1 MHKSQLTED
10 MLHNY
15 TNKKGE
21 PEIFLMLSL
30 DLRIRVDYGPQI
42 NRQGMTK
49 LVISGISNSI
59 PHPSKKQAFAFFF
72 FLTAY

>member
-1 MHKSQLTED
+1 MHKSILTED
-10 MLHNY
+10 MLHSY

-30 DLRIRVDYGPQI
+30 DLRIRVDYGPQT

-49 LVISGISNSI
+49 FSNI
-59 PHPSKKQAFAFFF
+59 WNP
-72 FLTAY
+72 

>member
-30 DLRIRVDYGPQI
+30 DLHIRVDYGPQI
-42 NRQGMTK
+42 NRQG
-49 LVISGISNSI
+49 
-59 PHPSKKQAFAFFF
+59 
-72 FLTAY
+72 